1 MTTIS
6 LTWYVRRSGAQ
17 PACVASFSDYRQA
30 MNKAEALN
38 AEGGI
43 RAWFVSDKPGLGA

>member
-6 LTWYVRRSGAQ
+6 LTWYVRCSGAQ

-30 MNKAEALN
+30 MDKAKALN
-38 AEGGI
+38 SEAGV
-43 RAWFVSDKPGLGA
+43 RAWFVSDKPGMGA